1 MVSLFLQHK
10 TLKIQPIIILNIR
23 IENKC
28 LPTNRNKR
36 YTNTVNVQTNKQ
48 IAFCFELIQR
58 QMQNSFR
65 FQWVFFFCIQISW
78 VPSVEVKE
86 NNECLV
92 WSFQHRTALK
102 YILFWQK
109 KNCPNVNINKITHTK
124 THLHRVIKDQSGSK
138 KISRLDKT
146 KKPYW
151 IY

>member
-10 TLKIQPIIILNIR
+10 TLEIQPIIILNIR

-109 KNCPNVNINKITHTK
+109 KKLSECEYQWDNTHKNSSSPCDKRSKRLKKNISF
-124 THLHRVIKDQSGSK
+124 R
-138 KISRLDKT
+138 
-146 KKPYW
+146 
-151 IY
+151 